1 LGDAFTFVAAPA
13 PDAASITPITGP
25 AGTGFTLNGVNFAT
39 TPGVKVLFGTTE
51 ATGLSVNGAGTAI
64 TGSVQGTVGLK
75 DVTVRNPDGQEDTLT
90 GAFTITAGTTTT
102 GTGTTT
108 GTTSQT
114 ITATQTST
122 PTTTTTTS
130 SPQPVTHD
138 VSIQNSQ
145 FTPQELDIAV
155 GDTVRWTNFDSFA
168 HTATSLAGATETFD
182 SGNLPNG
189 ATFSFTFTAAGD
201 NPYFCKIHPTMRGTI
216 TVA

>member
-1 LGDAFTFVAAPA
+1 MRFRVPLACVLIAVAF
-13 PDAASITPITGP
+13 
-25 AGTGFTLNGVNFAT
+25 AGCT
-39 TPGVKVLFGTTE
+39 TTE
-51 ATGLSVNGAGTAI
+51 S
-64 TGSVQGTVGLK
+64 S
-75 DVTVRNPDGQEDTLT
+75 P
-90 GAFTITAGTTTT
+90 TTTT
-102 GTGTTT
+102 PA
-108 GTTSQT
+108 TTSPT